1 VNTRTAS
8 AACPVVRTQATASDV
23 FMLGSR
29 GGSPLITRRMHHQAA
44 VQVARSELERV
55 ALRRESELEREKAD
69 KESRRRARRIAK
81 AQQSAKRAEDEVH
94 QLRKTSR
101 AHRAT

>member
-1 VNTRTAS
+1 
-8 AACPVVRTQATASDV
+8 
-23 FMLGSR
+23 MLGSR